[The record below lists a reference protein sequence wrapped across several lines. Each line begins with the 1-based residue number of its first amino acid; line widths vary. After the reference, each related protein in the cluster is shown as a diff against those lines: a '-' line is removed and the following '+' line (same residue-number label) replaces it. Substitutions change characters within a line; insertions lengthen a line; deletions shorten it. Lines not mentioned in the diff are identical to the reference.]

1 MSKQRTRRG
10 RISYRS
16 LGPDQAA
23 GEHGRERFHMTFL
36 ADGRRTL
43 SAVCEND
50 DAPAVL
56 RHVVMTYGADGR
68 PVEAFVRIDVDGDYL
83 GSGWFDIRP
92 DVVTLEGRNALAG
105 RLSNRADLPQ
115 PLAFIGCD
123 PIVSDAWHMAN
134 YDLSKGPGRQHT
146 YGLLSSADA
155 AGKTGPTLWRLK
167 TGMQFVGPERI
178 EVEAGVF
185 DAWHFQI
192 VDTAGQMQEEHPPY
206 DIWTTADGDYV
217 ALRSEGSARRYELV
231 ELHDGW

>member
-1 MSKQRTRRG
+1 MTTQRTRRG

-16 LGPDQAA
+16 PD
-23 GEHGRERFHMTFL
+23 GSEHGRERFHMTFQ

-50 DAPAVL
+50 EAPSVL

-68 PVEAFVRIDVDGDYL
+68 PVEAFVRMDVSGDYL

-92 DVVTLEGRNALAG
+92 ETVSLEGRNAMGG
-105 RLSNRADLPQ
+105 RLSHRAELAQ

-146 YGLLSSADA
+146 HGLLSSADA
-155 AGKTGPTLWRLK
+155 AGKTGPMLWRLR

-178 EVEAGVF
+178 EVQAGAF
-185 DAWHFQI
+185 DALHFQI

-206 DIWTTADGDYV
+206 DIWTTSDGDYV
-217 ALRSEGSARRYELV
+217 ALRSEGSGRRYELV
-231 ELHDGW
+231 ELVDGW